1 VVRAD
6 LRRPDELSQSRAV
19 YARSVP
25 ELRSR
30 LLGAEQLVGSFL
42 QLPLLPVC
50 EVMAGCAGL
59 DFLCVE
65 GEHSGLSTSEI
76 AAAVATLGLLKMP
89 AVVRVAANDSAA
101 IAFALDAGAEGV
113 IVPRVES
120 AQDAARASW
129 AARYPPAGGRGVGP
143 GRASGWGARTG
154 DYVREAATRTLVGVQ
169 VETQLGSARID
180 EIAAVDGVDMIFVGP
195 GDLALSLGIDPV
207 AEGERLRN
215 AIGQILVR
223 ANSAGKA
230 TGLFVS
236 SPAEALAWLREGVS
250 FLIVG
255 SDLQLLGLAAQQS
268 ADALRQGREAAT
280 EAGQR

>member
-1 VVRAD
+1 LKPALPADGAALPEPGWSEHVTERSKPFVEPPASVVRAD

-19 YARSVP
+19 YARAVP
-25 ELRSR
+25 DLRSR

-120 AQDAARASW
+120 AKDATRASW

-143 GRASGWGARTG
+143 GRASGWGRAR
-154 DYVREAATRTLVGVQ
+154 ATMFGRP
-169 VETQLGSARID
+169 RR
-180 EIAAVDGVDMIFVGP
+180 
-195 GDLALSLGIDPV
+195 
-207 AEGERLRN
+207 ERLWAFR
-215 AIGQILVR
+215 
-223 ANSAGKA
+223 
-230 TGLFVS
+230 
-236 SPAEALAWLREGVS
+236 
-250 FLIVG
+250 
-255 SDLQLLGLAAQQS
+255 
-268 ADALRQGREAAT
+268 
-280 EAGQR
+280 